1 MEAAQR
7 LLQTKGYEAMSI
19 QDLLQELGASRGA
32 FYHYFDSKQAL
43 LEAVVDPITDAALA
57 NAAPVVRDARLP
69 AAHKPKRGLS
79 DIRRWKTRERA
90 PGPSLTHNWVS

>member
-43 LEAVVDPITDAALA
+43 LEAVVDRITDAALA
-57 NAAPVVRDARLP
+57 NAAPVIGRHGD
-69 AAHKPKRGLS
+69 
-79 DIRRWKTRERA
+79 
-90 PGPSLTHNWVS
+90 WVVTES